1 MTEFFTALAR
11 HEFLQL
17 AVVVG
22 LLASVACGVIGTY
35 VVTRRISYIAGAV
48 AHSVLG
54 GMGAAQYMAVVWGWS
69 RVKPLHGAIAA
80 AMISALLIG
89 WVSLRAKQREDTV
102 IGAIWAIGMAIGVLF
117 IQKTPGYTQD
127 LMAMMFG
134 SIIMPRASD
143 VWLLIWLDALIL
155 GLGLLFYNKFMAVCF
170 DEEFARLR
178 GVPVEA
184 YYLLLLCLTALT
196 VVVLSQVVGI
206 VLVIALLTLPTAVA
220 GHFSRKLWHMMV
232 ISVLLTAALNFTG
245 LAASYAP
252 DWPTGATT
260 ILLAGA
266 LYLVVLCGN
275 RVRQMLRMGRA

>member
-1 MTEFFTALAR
+1 MSEFFTALAR

-17 AVVVG
+17 AVIVG
-22 LLASVACGVIGTY
+22 LLSSVACGVIGTY

-54 GMGAAQYMAVVWGWS
+54 GMGAAQYMSVVWGWS

-143 VWLLIWLDALIL
+143 VWLLVWLDALIL

-178 GVPVEA
+178 GVPVET

-220 GHFSRKLWHMMV
+220 GHVSRKLWHMMV

-266 LYLVVLCGN
+266 LYLIVLSGN
-275 RVRQMLRMGRA
+275 RIKRLVRPSLV

>member
-1 MTEFFTALAR
+1 MTEFFHALAR
-11 HEFLQL
+11 HEFMQL
-17 AVVVG
+17 AVIVG
-22 LLASVACGVIGTY
+22 LLSSVACGVIGTY

-48 AHSVLG
+48 SHSVLG

-178 GVPVEA
+178 GVPVET

-232 ISVLLTAALNFTG
+232 ISVLLTAVLNFAG

-260 ILLAGA
+260 IMLAGG
-266 LYLVVLCGN
+266 LYLIVLSGN
-275 RVRQMLRMGRA
+275 RIKRLVRPSPV

>member
-1 MTEFFTALAR
+1 M
-11 HEFLQL
+11 QL
-17 AVVVG
+17 AVIVG
-22 LLASVACGVIGTY
+22 LLSSVACGVIGTY

-54 GMGAAQYMAVVWGWS
+54 GMGAAQYMAVVWGWT

-178 GVPVEA
+178 GVPVET

-232 ISVLLTAALNFTG
+232 LSVILTAVLNFAG

-260 ILLAGA
+260 IMLAGG
-266 LYLVVLCGN
+266 LYLIVLSAN
-275 RVRQMLRMGRA
+275 RIKRLVRPSPV